1 MMEPMPTPAKLV
13 TIITGFEGQ
22 DTVERTLAS
31 FGVRGYT
38 HVKAKGS
45 GIHGAVPD
53 GVFEAGNV
61 IFTILASEAT
71 ATKILEWVERELA
84 EASPTVAYT
93 TDVMTTENGH
103 FK

>member
-1 MMEPMPTPAKLV
+1 MPSPAKLV

-22 DTVERTLAS
+22 DSVERTLAS

-38 HVKAKGS
+38 HVKAQGS
-45 GIHGAVPD
+45 GLHGPVPD
-53 GVFEAGNV
+53 GVFGAGNV

-71 ATKILEWVERELA
+71 DTKILEWGEQELA
-84 EASPTVAYT
+84 EAFPTVAYT
-93 TDVMTTENGH
+93 TDVMTARSAH